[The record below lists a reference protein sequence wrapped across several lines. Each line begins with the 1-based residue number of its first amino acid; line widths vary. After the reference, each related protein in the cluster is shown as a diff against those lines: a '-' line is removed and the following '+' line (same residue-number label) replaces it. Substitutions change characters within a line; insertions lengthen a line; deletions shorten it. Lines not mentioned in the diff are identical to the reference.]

1 MPVDGLTVLFLFLF
15 CFVFF
20 AERDSV
26 NMPLPP
32 LWLGLG
38 KRERE
43 GWDSSFFS
51 KRGPGSGFLPR
62 LAQPS
67 ALQLRRSGQLAGE
80 LHFLGPR
87 LPSYLREP

>member
-1 MPVDGLTVLFLFLF
+1 MPV
-15 CFVFF
+15 
-20 AERDSV
+20 S
-26 NMPLPP
+26 P

-43 GWDSSFFS
+43 GWGSSFFS
-51 KRGPGSGFLPR
+51 KKGPGSGFLPR

-67 ALQLRRSGQLAGE
+67 ALQLRGSGQLAGE